1 LKQDE
6 TLLPAKKALMAE
18 HEIRNQLVFKQL
30 GNIASLL
37 KQAQQMSGKMQEIS
51 SQLRGQR
58 VEGVSGGG
66 MIKVEAN
73 GLGEVLK
80 VRIDPELLARGD
92 GEMIEDL
99 LPAAINDASAKAKA
113 LHAEAMKSMTADMN
127 VPGLS
132 DALEKIVEGK
142 GGA

>member
-1 LKQDE
+1 
-6 TLLPAKKALMAE
+6 MAPTCE
-18 HEIRNQLVFKQL
+18 RAHARWTTEQEQTVFKQL
-30 GNIASLL
+30 GNITSLL

-51 SQLRGQR
+51 SQLRAQR
-58 VEGVSGGG
+58 VEGASGGG
-66 MIKVEAN
+66 LIKVEAN

-80 VRIDPELLARGD
+80 VRVDRELLARGD

-113 LHAEAMKSMTADMN
+113 LHAQAMKSMTADMN
-127 VPGLS
+127 VPGLGE
-132 DALEKIVEGK
+132 AIEKMVEGK

>member
-1 LKQDE
+1 
-6 TLLPAKKALMAE
+6 
-18 HEIRNQLVFKQL
+18 VFKQL

-51 SQLRGQR
+51 SQLRGQK

-66 MIKVEAN
+66 MVKVEAN

-80 VRIDPELLARGD
+80 VRIDPQLLAGGD

-113 LHAEAMKSMTADMN
+113 LHAQAVKSMTADMN
-127 VPGLS
+127 VPGLN
-132 DALEKIVEGK
+132 DAIEKMVEGTRE
-142 GGA
+142 A